1 MFRKLC
7 ILGAAAFLAIAEAAT
22 EMPREL
28 THHNKTSK
36 TNTKSKNNKAKTKE
50 VMLCLSNELDFENL
64 PSYTI
69 VFKGHGG
76 GGGGHG
82 GGGGGESGEVTKL
95 NDEGGDNG
103 DKGPYKIDQMGGAVY
118 FWSPVYDCSDKF
130 GTVSPRSHLVS
141 SSDAPNH
148 TALSSYYQ
156 PKLTIGHG
164 SGRSCV

>member
-1 MFRKLC
+1 MLRKLC

-50 VMLCLSNELDFENL
+50 VMLCLSDELDFENL

-76 GGGGHG
+76 E
-82 GGGGGESGEVTKL
+82 GGGENGEGRKL
-95 NDEGGDNG
+95 TDEGGENGENGENG
-103 DKGPYKIDQMGGAVY
+103 DKGPYKIDQVGGAVY

-130 GTVSPRSHLVS
+130 TTVSPRSHIVS
-141 SSDAPNH
+141 SSDVPNH

-164 SGRSCV
+164 SGRSCL